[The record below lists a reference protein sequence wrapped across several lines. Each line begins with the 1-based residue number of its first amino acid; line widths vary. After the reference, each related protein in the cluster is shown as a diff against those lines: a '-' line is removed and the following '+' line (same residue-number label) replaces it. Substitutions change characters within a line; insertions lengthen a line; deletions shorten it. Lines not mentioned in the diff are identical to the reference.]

1 MNHRTLA
8 LLATPAAIAATSV
21 AVPALAGLGSAAP
34 AHQARRGCTLTT
46 VRIGRHHARVCLLRG
61 PRGLQGLPGPR
72 GPQGPKGTTGARG
85 RTGLTGPTGP
95 TGPQG
100 PQGPAGTGGRAY
112 AVVNPAK
119 VTATASAEGLVSG
132 QSSGFQSVRSPE
144 TGIYCLTPP
153 SGVNPSTEP
162 ATVTGET
169 SYSAEG
175 IVPIVALNAQRS
187 KNLCSPGEFEVVTYN
202 AGSSSPAG
210 GVAFAI
216 VAP

>member
-8 LLATPAAIAATSV
+8 LLAAPAVIAATTA
-21 AVPALAGLGSAAP
+21 AVPALAGIGSAGP
-34 AHQARRGCTLTT
+34 AHQARRGSPCTLTV

-61 PRGLQGLPGPR
+61 PRGPAGPR
-72 GPQGPKGTTGARG
+72 GPRGSQGLKGATGARG
-85 RTGLTGPTGP
+85 RTGLTGSTGS
-95 TGPQG
+95 TGL
-100 PQGPAGTGGRAY
+100 QGPAGAGGRAY

-119 VTATASAEGLVSG
+119 VTAIASAEGLVSE
-132 QSSGFQSVRSPE
+132 QSMGFQRVRSPA

-153 SGVNPSTEP
+153 PAVNPSKEP

-175 IVPIVALNAQRS
+175 VVPIATLNAQRS
-187 KNLCSPGEFEVVTYN
+187 KNLCSQGEFEVVTYS

-216 VAP
+216 IAP